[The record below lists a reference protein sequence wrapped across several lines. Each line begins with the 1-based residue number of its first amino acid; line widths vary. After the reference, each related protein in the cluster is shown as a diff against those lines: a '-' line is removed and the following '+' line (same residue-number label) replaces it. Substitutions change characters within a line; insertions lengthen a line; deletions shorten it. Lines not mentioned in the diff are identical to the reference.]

1 MDHRKYRHLFSTGF
15 GILLLGMLTLWFAL
29 VWDSCYAEAII
40 APFFRRGNWVVV
52 AIYLVLTVLVFKAY
66 RCTRFGYLKRRDLIY
81 YQLVGVTFINIITY
95 MQVSVIGRHFMPL
108 APMIVL
114 TAADYV
120 TVTGWSFL
128 VSRIYFRLF
137 PPRRLIV
144 VYGSAQ
150 AAELVMKMSSRVD
163 KYMICES
170 ISCSAGLREII
181 RLLGDFDG
189 VILCDV
195 PADLRNSVLQ
205 YCCGQRQRVYIAPL
219 LSDIL
224 IRGADEIRLFDTPL
238 ILCRNEGLTIGQR
251 FVKRFFD
258 ITLSVLMLLPAAPV
272 MLICALAVHLE
283 DGGSVFFR
291 QKRLTRDGA
300 EFDVLKFRSMIPDAE
315 ADGRAVLAAEQDERI
330 TKTGRIL
337 RHFRLDELP
346 QLLNVLRGEMSLVG
360 PRPERPELAAEYAK
374 KYPEFPY
381 RLQVK
386 AGLTGYAQVTG
397 AYDTE
402 PIDKLKMDLMYIE
415 EYSLLLDI
423 QILLLTLK
431 TMLFPPENNAAEYAV
446 RSLKKHE
453 HEDKE

>member
-1 MDHRKYRHLFSTGF
+1 M
-15 GILLLGMLTLWFAL
+15 
-29 VWDSCYAEAII
+29 
-40 APFFRRGNWVVV
+40 
-52 AIYLVLTVLVFKAY
+52 
-66 RCTRFGYLKRRDLIY
+66 
-81 YQLVGVTFINIITY
+81 
-95 MQVSVIGRHFMPL
+95 
-108 APMIVL
+108 
-114 TAADYV
+114 
-120 TVTGWSFL
+120 
-128 VSRIYFRLF
+128 
-137 PPRRLIV
+137 
-144 VYGSAQ
+144 
-150 AAELVMKMSSRVD
+150 
-163 KYMICES
+163 
-170 ISCSAGLREII
+170 
-181 RLLGDFDG
+181 
-189 VILCDV
+189 
-195 PADLRNSVLQ
+195 LQ

-251 FVKRFFD
+251 FVKRLFD
-258 ITLSVLMLLPAAPV
+258 IVISSLMLLPAAPI

-346 QLLNVLRGEMSLVG
+346 QLLNILRGEMSLVG

-446 RSLKKHE
+446 RSLKNHE

>member
-1 MDHRKYRHLFSTGF
+1 MDHRKYRHLFSSCF
-15 GILLLGMLTLWFAL
+15 GMLLLGSLTLWFAL
-29 VWDSCYAEAII
+29 IWDSCYAEAII
-40 APFFRRGNWVVV
+40 APFFRRGNWAVI
-52 AIYLVLTVLVFKAY
+52 AIYLVLTFLVFKAY
-66 RCTRFGYLKRRDLIY
+66 RCTRFGYLRRRDLIY
-81 YQLVGVTFINIITY
+81 YQLIGVSFVNVITY

-108 APMIVL
+108 TPMLVL

-120 TVTGWSFL
+120 TVAGWSFL
-128 VSRIYFRLF
+128 VSRLYFRLF

-144 VYGSAQ
+144 VYGSPQ

-195 PADLRNSVLQ
+195 PADLRNDVLQ
-205 YCCGQRQRVYIAPL
+205 YCCGQRQRVYIAPM

-224 IRGADEIRLFDTPL
+224 IRGADELRLFDTPL
-238 ILCRNEGLTIGQR
+238 ILCRNEGLTLGQR
-251 FVKRFFD
+251 IVKRMFD
-258 ITLSVLMLLPAAPV
+258 IAVSALLLIPAAPV
-272 MLICALAVHLE
+272 MLLCALAVHLE
-283 DGGSVFFR
+283 DGGDIFYR
-291 QKRLTRDGA
+291 QKRLTRDGR
-300 EFDVLKFRSMIPDAE
+300 EFHVLKFRSMIPDAE
-315 ADGRAVLAAEQDERI
+315 ADGKAVLAAEHDSRI

-346 QLLNVLRGEMSLVG
+346 QLLNILRGEMSLVG

-374 KYPEFPY
+374 KYPEFSC

-431 TMLFPPENNAAEYAV
+431 ILLFPPKNNAAEYAV
-446 RSLKKHE
+446 RSLRDHDSK
-453 HEDKE
+453 DKE